1 MFNRLRMF
9 ALNMHCTALV
19 IAILMLVALFVGGAQ
34 PEAAGLI
41 PAPWDKLAHVVYFL
55 VFTFL
60 LLRFAGFPLA
70 VVVVLALLVGAADEM
85 HQSFLPGRVAG
96 WEDWL
101 ADALGIGLGLIM
113 HKVWRVAGQA
123 SV

>member
-1 MFNRLRMF
+1 MFNRLRRVV
-9 ALNMHCTALV
+9 LNTHCTALV
-19 IAILMLVALFVGGAQ
+19 IAMLMLVALFVGGAQ

-70 VVVVLALLVGAADEM
+70 LVVVLALLVGAVDEM
-85 HQSFLPGRVAG
+85 HQSCEPIQCCRNAWSLSLPSLVSCRTEPG
-96 WEDWL
+96 
-101 ADALGIGLGLIM
+101 
-113 HKVWRVAGQA
+113 
-123 SV
+123 